1 MPKLLYFVRN
11 MNPKSS
17 TGFPALR
24 KNIMNNKSES
34 VSQSVFKEFSD
45 SETDV
50 LGPILA
56 LRYNDLSK

>member
-17 TGFPALR
+17 TGFSALR

-50 LGPILA
+50 FGPILA